1 MINVKKP
8 KTIMRR
14 KEKEFDVSD
23 IESQNRKTIRRKEE
37 QIKK

>member
-1 MINVKKP
+1 MINVKNHNE
-8 KTIMRR
+8 
-14 KEKEFDVSD
+14 KEKKEFDVSD